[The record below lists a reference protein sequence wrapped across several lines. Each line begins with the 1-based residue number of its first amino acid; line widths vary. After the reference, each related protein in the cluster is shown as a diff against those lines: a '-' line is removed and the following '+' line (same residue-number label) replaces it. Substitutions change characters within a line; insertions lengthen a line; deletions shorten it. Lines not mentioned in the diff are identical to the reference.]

1 MNSKKPLNRR
11 FPQFTYILCLFY
23 CSAVSANKTE
33 FNYMAADESYQYS
46 VIQTGENYTFK
57 FNRSPRDDEGK
68 LKAGYHVLRSIYK
81 DKSINKKYSER
92 YIRERARCYMIDSNF
107 YTYSLCF
114 LPNDF
119 NKKNKDRFW
128 GFVTQMPNWRW
139 HATYFFLPV
148 LLVFSLIYFGTR
160 QKES

>member
-1 MNSKKPLNRR
+1 MSSKNHSNRLYY
-11 FPQFTYILCLFY
+11 QLVSVLCIFY
-23 CSAVSANKTE
+23 CSAVSADKKEFSYRTE
-33 FNYMAADESYQYS
+33 NESYQYS

-57 FNRSPRDDEGK
+57 FNKSPDDDAGK

-81 DKSINKKYSER
+81 DNSINKKYSER
-92 YIRERARCYMIDSNF
+92 YIRERARCYMIGSNF

-139 HATYFFLPV
+139 HAIYFFLPV
-148 LLVFSLIYFGTR
+148 LLIFSLIFFVTK
-160 QKES
+160 QKDS

>member
-1 MNSKKPLNRR
+1 MNSKKPSNTL
-11 FPQFTYILCLFY
+11 FSQFAYILFMFY
-23 CSAVSANKTE
+23 CSAVSADKTE
-33 FNYMAADESYQYS
+33 FSYITTDESYQYS
-46 VIQTGENYTFK
+46 VIQTGENYTFI
-57 FNRSPRDDEGK
+57 FNKSPDDDAGK

-81 DKSINKKYSER
+81 DNSINKKYSER

-139 HATYFFLPV
+139 HVTYFFLPV
-148 LLVFSLIYFGTR
+148 LLVFSLIYFVTN
-160 QKES
+160 KKDS